1 MKPQWKTD
9 PAGRKF
15 EDVRYEKWD
24 GIAKITINRPE
35 VRNAFRPQTLFELQ
49 AAFTE
54 AREDPKV
61 GVVIL
66 TGEGDHAF
74 CSGGDQRVRGAEGYV
89 GADGVPRL
97 NVLDLQ
103 KQIRSLPKPVVAMVA
118 GFAIGGGHVLH
129 LVCDLSKNIYLE
141 GGKPF
146 EVVALTD
153 SAALLLAWGND
164 TDFSNV
170 FAGQA
175 RTWLRAGD
183 VLLAISGSGNSPNVL
198 AAVKVGCEVG
208 ATTIGLCGYS
218 GGKLAEMTDLAV
230 VARRDN
236 MQQVE
241 DVHMVLGHVLFSA
254 LRDRIHGRLT
264 A

>member
-1 MKPQWKTD
+1 MPDSLPDCSAGTRGYIADYLRSLSALLEQID
-9 PAGRKF
+9 PDAVAKVA
-15 EDVRYEKWD
+15 DVLYGCWE
-24 GIAKITINRPE
+24 
-35 VRNAFRPQTLFELQ
+35 
-49 AAFTE
+49 
-54 AREDPKV
+54 
-61 GVVIL
+61 
-66 TGEGDHAF
+66 
-74 CSGGDQRVRGAEGYV
+74 RGA
-89 GADGVPRL
+89 RL
-97 NVLDLQ
+97 VLC
-103 KQIRSLPKPVVAMVA
+103 
-118 GFAIGGGHVLH
+118 GNGGSASTASH

-141 GGKPF
+141 GGRPF

-153 SAALLLAWGND
+153 SAAVLLAWGND

-218 GGKLAEMTDLAV
+218 GGRLAEMADLAL

-254 LRDRIHGRLT
+254 LRDRINGRL
-264 A
+264 AA

>member
-1 MKPQWKTD
+1 MYPGLAILKHSADNSLNMPDALPDCSAGTRGYIADYLRSLSALLEQID
-9 PAGRKF
+9 PDAVAKVA
-15 EDVRYEKWD
+15 DVLYGCWE
-24 GIAKITINRPE
+24 
-35 VRNAFRPQTLFELQ
+35 
-49 AAFTE
+49 
-54 AREDPKV
+54 
-61 GVVIL
+61 
-66 TGEGDHAF
+66 
-74 CSGGDQRVRGAEGYV
+74 RGA
-89 GADGVPRL
+89 RL
-97 NVLDLQ
+97 VLC
-103 KQIRSLPKPVVAMVA
+103 
-118 GFAIGGGHVLH
+118 GNGGSASTASH

-141 GGKPF
+141 GGRPF

-153 SAALLLAWGND
+153 SAAVLLAWGND

-218 GGKLAEMTDLAV
+218 GGRLAEMADLAL

-254 LRDRIHGRLT
+254 LRDRINGRL
-264 A
+264 AA